1 MTGVLML
8 VRVLGEVSLLSSDG
22 GAVFKLRAGLQ
33 RVGGR
38 DVLLTRDP
46 ACSTWSPTTSTRPRS

>member
-1 MTGVLML
+1 ML